1 MKTILVSGGAGFI
14 GSHLIEELI
23 KNPNNKIISLDNYFT
38 GSEKNHISGVEYI
51 KGETK
56 DIEDL
61 IKEKIDVIF
70 HLGEYSRVMTSFEDI
85 DLVWKLNVLGTFK
98 VLEFCKKNKIR
109 LVYAGSSTKFGEF
122 NDGGE
127 GENKSPYAYFK
138 STNTNLVNNY
148 GEWFGLDYA
157 ITYFYN
163 VFGERE
169 IGEGKYATLIA
180 IFTRKY
186 KNGEVLSINAPGT
199 QKRAF
204 TYVKDIVCITSEG
217 VYTNVFTKEG
227 KKILIRRLL
236 KEWENIL
243 PEKIFIRVHKSVI
256 INLIYITKAEKWFN
270 ESFKLQ
276 LKHYPESIIASR
288 RYASQIKKNLI
299 I

>member
-1 MKTILVSGGAGFI
+1 MKKILIIEDDELYMDNISILLKEEGYSVIAAVSGLDGIDSA
-14 GSHLIEELI
+14 
-23 KNPNNKIISLDNYFT
+23 KNENP
-38 GSEKNHISGVEYI
+38 
-51 KGETK
+51 
-56 DIEDL
+56 DL
-61 IKEKIDVIF
+61 IICDIMMPDINGHTVLQELRKREKTKFIPFIFLTAKSAKSDVREGMN
-70 HLGEYSRVMTSFEDI
+70 LGADDYITKPFLSD
-85 DLVWKLNVLGTFK
+85 DLLGA
-98 VLEFCKKNKIR
+98 VKIR
-109 LVYAGSSTKFGEF
+109 LEKSKQFLNILKQPSIQKNNNEKVGAESYIMLQV
-122 NDGGE
+122 
-127 GENKSPYAYFK
+127 NK
-138 STNTNLVNNY
+138 NY
-148 GEWFGLDYA
+148 
-157 ITYFYN
+157 
-163 VFGERE
+163 
-169 IGEGKYATLIA
+169 
-180 IFTRKY
+180 
-186 KNGEVLSINAPGT
+186 EV
-199 QKRAF
+199 